1 MDKKESSVLIDT
13 DVLINF
19 FDKNKKFNQIA
30 ENAFYDFYNRNI
42 EPCISIITTI
52 EMIQGSK
59 TNIEKKRI
67 LKQLEPFGVISLSDG
82 ICASTKNLI
91 INYSD
96 SHGLL
101 MGDAFIAATA
111 LYLDIQL
118 FTFNKKDFRFIKN
131 LKLYQP

>member
-1 MDKKESSVLIDT
+1 MDKEKSDVLIDT

-19 FDKNKKFNQIA
+19 FDTNKKFSHIAQIA
-30 ENAFYDFYNRNI
+30 FFDFDSRNV

-59 TNIEKKRI
+59 NNSDKNRI
-67 LKQLEPFGVISLSDG
+67 LKQIEPFKTISLSHD
-82 ICASTKNLI
+82 ICTVTKDLI
-91 INYSD
+91 ITYSS

-111 LYLDIQL
+111 LYLDLQL
-118 FTFNKKDFRFIKN
+118 FTFNNKDFRFIKN
-131 LKLYQP
+131 LNLYET

>member
-19 FDKNKKFNQIA
+19 FDKNKKFNQVA
-30 ENAFYDFYNRNI
+30 ANAFYDFTIRNI
-42 EPCISIITTI
+42 EPCISIITSI

-59 TNIEKKRI
+59 TNLEKKRI
-67 LKQLEPFGVISLSDG
+67 VKQLDPFDVISLSDG

-91 INYSD
+91 ITYSA

-111 LYLDIQL
+111 LYLDMPL

-131 LKLYQP
+131 LKLYET

>member
-1 MDKKESSVLIDT
+1 MDKKESIVLIDT

-19 FDKNKKFNQIA
+19 LDKNKKFNQVA
-30 ENAFYDFYNRNI
+30 ENAFYNFENKNI
-42 EPCISIITTI
+42 EPFVSIITTI
-52 EMIQGSK
+52 EIIQGNK

-67 LKQLEPFGVISLSDG
+67 LRQLEPFGNISLSDE
-82 ICASTKNLI
+82 ICRITKNLI
-91 INYSD
+91 ITYSS

-111 LYLDIQL
+111 LYLHIQL

-131 LKLYQP
+131 LKLYEP

>member
-1 MDKKESSVLIDT
+1 MDKKKSRVLIDT

-30 ENAFYDFYNRNI
+30 QNAFYDFNNRNV

-52 EMIQGSK
+52 EMIQGGKNNLVKS
-59 TNIEKKRI
+59 RI
-67 LKQLEPFGVISLSDG
+67 LKHIEPFDTISLSND
-82 ICASTKNLI
+82 ICTVTKDLI
-91 INYSD
+91 ITYSS

-111 LYLDIQL
+111 LYPDIQL
-118 FTFNKKDFRFIKN
+118 FTFNKKDFRVIKN
-131 LKLYQP
+131 LKLYEP